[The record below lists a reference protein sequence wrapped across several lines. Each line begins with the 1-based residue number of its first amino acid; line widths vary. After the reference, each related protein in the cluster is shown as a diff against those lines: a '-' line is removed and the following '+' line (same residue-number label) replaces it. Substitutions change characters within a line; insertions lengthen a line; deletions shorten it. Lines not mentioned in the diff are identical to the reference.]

1 MPPFEQT
8 LTSSAYVFT
17 ITDQVDPDYLKY
29 LTRKVRP
36 YQPTITTRLGTRID
50 ISLDDPEG
58 DIVAGIAA
66 LTVDDT
72 LFIDVIWVE
81 ASLRKRGIARQLIRM
96 TEEIALGRSCHQAEV
111 TYAPEPLFYQKLG
124 YTISGKLTQFQTGQ
138 RFFRLQKTLVA
149 PIRSDFSLEELLA

>member
-8 LTSSAYVFT
+8 FSTAAYVFT
-17 ITDQVDPDYLKY
+17 ITDQVDSDYLKY

-36 YQPTITTRLGTRID
+36 YQPTITPHAGPRID

-66 LTVDDT
+66 ITADDT
-72 LFIDVIWVE
+72 LIIDLIWVDRP
-81 ASLRKRGIARQLIRM
+81 LRKRGIARQLIRM
-96 TEEIALGRSCHQAEV
+96 TEEIALQRGCHQAEV

-124 YTISGKLTQFQTGQ
+124 YRISHKLTQFTTGQ
-138 RFFRLQKTLVA
+138 RFFRLHKTLVE
-149 PIRSDFSLEELLA
+149 PIASNFNAELLA